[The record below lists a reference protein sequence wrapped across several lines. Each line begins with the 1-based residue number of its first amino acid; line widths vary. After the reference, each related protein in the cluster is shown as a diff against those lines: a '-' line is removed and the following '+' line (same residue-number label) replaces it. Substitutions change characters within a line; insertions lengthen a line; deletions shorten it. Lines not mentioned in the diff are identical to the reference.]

1 MIRVRIDKSL
11 LGWIVRSEDEWW
23 IRGTY
28 DAAKAKADE
37 VRKMNEVVDEKRDG
51 E

>member
-1 MIRVRIDKSL
+1 MRVRIDKSI

-23 IRGTY
+23 IRDTY
-28 DAAKAKADE
+28 QEALAKADE
-37 VRKMNEVVDEKRDG
+37 VRNMHKVVDEKRDG